1 MTSPSGNDVMQ
12 DSDWDLFEDVNA
24 DDEGIKDQVC
34 VDPPVQDDPQS
45 ESKEEEG

>member
-1 MTSPSGNDVMQ
+1 MTPSTGQDVVG
-12 DSDWDLFEDVNA
+12 DSDWDLFEVVNA